1 VRVSVDLEVL
11 VARAANGDET
21 AWRELWM
28 TVEPRLLRI
37 IAQPRFLGPLG
48 ADEDDRRNVI
58 VDVMAKLR
66 GAGFARLRQ
75 YLEARAASPQLA
87 FEPWLCVVAK
97 RVGIDY
103 LRAHPHYR
111 RRYDEG
117 RSKPG
122 TWVRHT
128 ALTSVMVHRRPPMT
142 NQIAAR
148 RLVERLALPPVQRR
162 ALELW
167 AHGGELDDI
176 ARELELNDARA
187 AHRTVR
193 AALDR
198 LRRAHRF

>member
-1 VRVSVDLEVL
+1 VSTDVEVL
-11 VARAANGDET
+11 VARAAGGDET
-21 AWRELWM
+21 AWRELW
-28 TVEPRLLRI
+28 TAVEPRLLRV

-48 ADEDDRRNVI
+48 GSEDDRRNII

-66 GAGFARLRQ
+66 SAGFARLRQ
-75 YLEARAASPQLA
+75 YLDARAENPQLA

-97 RVGIDY
+97 RAGIDY

-111 RRYDEG
+111 RRHDKG

-122 TWVRHT
+122 SWVRHT
-128 ALTSVMVHRRPPMT
+128 ALTSVLVHRRPPLT
-142 NQIAAR
+142 NQIAVR
-148 RLVERLALPPVQRR
+148 RIVDRLPPLQRR
-162 ALELW
+162 ALALW
-167 AHGGELDDI
+167 AHGVELDDI
-176 ARELELNDARA
+176 ARELALADSRA